1 MRKRKIKRY
10 NGEEQSYV
18 EDYESLGKRA
28 PKTPGDEY
36 DEIGAISRGLK
47 GVEAQKYGIASKA
60 KQEAPET
67 VVAEEK
73 EISPR
78 SFKEAFAEAGRRGD
92 KTFMYKGAKYKY
104 ELGSEKPKAAA
115 TSRADE
121 DERTAERRMT
131 AIGDKWREE
140 KKAGQKVTRGIGSE
154 AVPKASAAE
163 MERRKQMEKEQ
174 ALETVSPETALIGGP
189 GLKAVQKGAQAL
201 AAREAAK
208 QVVKKRVEP
217 SFRPIK
223 DITPGPE
230 KISMAPRRIGNE
242 PPKLGMKKGGVVK
255 KFTASSRADGIAQ
268 RGKTRGRIC

>member
-10 NGEEQSYV
+10 
-18 EDYESLGKRA
+18 A
-28 PKTPGDEY
+28 GDE
-36 DEIGAISRGLK
+36 ESFVELSEVEEPNIKTRGLSK
-47 GVEAQKYGIASKA
+47 SETGEGLDVEGMKTKMQIASGKPAEDDGMRPGRNLALEDGGKPAYSYSRAQTEAKDEARRIKAEIERKKAAQKA
-60 KQEAPET
+60 KQ
-67 VVAEEK
+67 
-73 EISPR
+73 
-78 SFKEAFAEAGRRGD
+78 
-92 KTFMYKGAKYKY
+92 
-104 ELGSEKPKAAA
+104 
-115 TSRADE
+115 TSKDE

-223 DITPGPE
+223 DITPGPD
-230 KISMAPRRIGNE
+230 KISMAPRRLGNE

>member
-47 GVEAQKYGIASKA
+47 GVEARKYGIASTA

-78 SFKEAFAEAGRRGD
+78 SFKEAFAEARRRGD
-92 KTFMYKGAKYKY
+92 KTFMYKG
-104 ELGSEKPKAAA
+104 ELKTTELAKPKAAS

-131 AIGDKWREE
+131 AIGDKWRED
-140 KKAGQKVTRGIGSE
+140 KKARE
-154 AVPKASAAE
+154 AAAVPKASAAE
-163 MERRKQMEKEQ
+163 MERRKRMEKEQ

-223 DITPGPE
+223 DITPGPD
-230 KISMAPRRIGNE
+230 KISMSPRRLGNE

>member
-47 GVEAQKYGIASKA
+47 GVEAKKYGIASTA

-67 VVAEEK
+67 VIAEEK

-78 SFKEAFAEAGRRGD
+78 SFKEAFAEARRRGD
-92 KTFMYKGAKYKY
+92 KTFMYKG
-104 ELGSEKPKAAA
+104 ELKTTELAKPKAAS

-163 MERRKQMEKEQ
+163 MERRKRMEKEQ

-223 DITPGPE
+223 DITPGPD

>member
-10 NGEEQSYV
+10 NGEEESFV
-18 EDYESLGKRA
+18 EVSEVEE
-28 PKTPGDEY
+28 PNIKT
-36 DEIGAISRGLK
+36 RGLSK
-47 GVEAQKYGIASKA
+47 SETGEGLDVEGMKTKMQIASGKPAEEDGMRPGRNLALEDGGKPAYSYSRAQTEAKDEARRIKAEIERKKAAQKA
-60 KQEAPET
+60 KQ
-67 VVAEEK
+67 
-73 EISPR
+73 
-78 SFKEAFAEAGRRGD
+78 
-92 KTFMYKGAKYKY
+92 
-104 ELGSEKPKAAA
+104 
-115 TSRADE
+115 TSKDE
-121 DERTAERRMT
+121 DERTAERRMKLKGEEYT
-131 AIGDKWREE
+131 ARKIGAGYA
-140 KKAGQKVTRGIGSE
+140 KAASS
-154 AVPKASAAE
+154 VPSASPAE
-163 MERRKQMEKEQ
+163 MERRKRMEKEQ

-208 QVVKKRVEP
+208 QVVKKRVDP

-242 PPKLGMKKGGVVK
+242 PLKLGMKKGGVVK